1 MFTNKWKSLT
11 KIWVP
16 KQQNLILHVTYKILL
31 MTSYE
36 ILKNE
41 NSISQNL
48 VRLSAIDCI
57 YNMQEYKTK

>member
-1 MFTNKWKSLT
+1 MKIPHKNMSSQTT
-11 KIWVP
+11 KPDIR
-16 KQQNLILHVTYKILL
+16 HVTYKILL
-31 MTSYE
+31 MTSCQ